1 MDFWEVDI
9 DCSKNLQSWC
19 ILVMCTMRMA
29 RKSLPM
35 RSKRKR
41 TWRSASLVGPRV
53 DQLIGDKI
61 QPTFYNGNA
70 GMFIMLYKLGIKQ
83 PHPRE
88 LYRKKSGLLNGAPP
102 ERKPFS
108 FRFFVPNFDT
118 LPVNYQSANGNRHFV
133 TSPSLTG
140 KYNYLETFQPLRFV
154 HFHQLETPKNPA
166 TFVA

>member
-83 PHPRE
+83 PTQGNFIVRNQAFSMVHPRTKAIF
-88 LYRKKSGLLNGAPP
+88 LQVFCAQLWYPPGQLPKCQWKS
-102 ERKPFS
+102 PFC
-108 FRFFVPNFDT
+108 NF
-118 LPVNYQSANGNRHFV
+118 
-133 TSPSLTG
+133 PSLTG